1 MGRLSNG
8 GYAVSLFPPTRTIK
22 QYPFA
27 RQRRSLVPAAFFKS
41 SGAIMEHLQ
50 TQGISLPR
58 LGLGT
63 FRMEGDVCRAAVE
76 SALGLGYRHID
87 TAEMYGNEDA
97 IGAALA
103 TSRVA
108 RKDLHVTTKVWNE
121 NLAPDAIRRAFD
133 ASLKKL
139 RLDHVD
145 LYLVHWPAK
154 NMNLPAMFETLMK
167 LKTEGR
173 TRAIGVA
180 NFNIALL
187 KTVVE
192 EIKAPIACNQIEYH
206 VMLDQTKVR
215 KYLAAKSIPL
225 VAYCPLAQGR
235 AASDETLMAIGRKHD
250 ASAAQVALKW
260 LLDQDDVAAI
270 PKASRAESQKAN
282 LDALKLT
289 LDDADRKAIAAL
301 PKDKRFVNP
310 GFAPAWD

>member
-1 MGRLSNG
+1 MD
-8 GYAVSLFPPTRTIK
+8 
-22 QYPFA
+22 Q
-27 RQRRSLVPAAFFKS
+27 
-41 SGAIMEHLQ
+41 LQ

-63 FRMEGDVCRAAVE
+63 FRMQGDACRAGVE
-76 SALGLGYRHID
+76 SALSLGYRHID
-87 TAEMYGNEDA
+87 TAEMYGNEEA
-97 IGAALA
+97 IGAAIA
-103 TSRVA
+103 ASRVA
-108 RKDLHVTTKVWNE
+108 RAELHVTTKVWNE

-133 ASLKKL
+133 ASLQKL

-154 NMNLPAMFETLMK
+154 NMNLPAMFETLLK
-167 LKTEGR
+167 LKAEGR

-192 EIKAPIACNQIEYH
+192 EIKAPIACNQVEYH
-206 VMLDQTKVR
+206 VMLDQTRLR
-215 KYLAAKSIPL
+215 KYLAEKSIPL

-235 AASDETLMAIGRKHD
+235 AASDPTLTAIGRKHG

-260 LLDQDDVAAI
+260 LLDQEGVAAI
-270 PKASRAESQKAN
+270 PKASRPESQKAN
-282 LDALKLT
+282 LDALKVE
-289 LDDADRKAIAAL
+289 LDDGDRKAIAAL
-301 PKDKRFVNP
+301 PKDMRCVNP